1 MILTISKVLVIQMF
15 CEEKSHFLE
24 IADVIRSLGLSIL
37 KGVMESRSEKTWARF
52 IVEVLTTKDTVM
64 LLNLVEYYVF

>member
-1 MILTISKVLVIQMF
+1 MF

-37 KGVMESRSEKTWARF
+37 KGVMESRSDKTWARF
-52 IVEVLTTKDTVM
+52 IVEVII
-64 LLNLVEYYVF
+64 

>member
-1 MILTISKVLVIQMF
+1 MLQMF

-24 IADVIRSLGLSIL
+24 IADVIRNLGLSIL

-52 IVEVLTTKDTVM
+52 IVEVLITKDIIM
-64 LLNLVEYYVF
+64 LLNMPKVYVF